1 MKDWLT
7 RKQEEDAA
15 RKAEDAAAI
24 AEFVAAGKVKNL
36 GYADEKYMKKMQRY
50 GHHVSRKHD
59 SERSAKI
66 VAKQEEDDQFCV
78 FSRAERLKA

>member
-24 AEFVAAGKVKNL
+24 AEFVSAGKVKNL

-50 GHHVSRKHD
+50 GYHVNNKHN

-66 VAKQEEDDQFCV
+66 VAQQEEDDKFCI
-78 FSRAERLKA
+78 FSRNDRLKS

>member
-36 GYADEKYMKKMQRY
+36 GYADEKHMKKLQRY
-50 GHHVSRKHD
+50 GYHANNNH
-59 SERSAKI
+59 SERSSKI
-66 VAKQEEDDQFCV
+66 IAQKKEDDKFCI
-78 FSRAERLKA
+78 FSQNDRLKA

>member
-7 RKQEEDAA
+7 RKQEEDAI

-36 GYADEKYMKKMQRY
+36 GYADEKHMKKVQRY
-50 GHHVSRKHD
+50 GYHVNNKRD
-59 SERSAKI
+59 SERSFKI
-66 VAKQEEDDQFCV
+66 VAQQKEDDQFCI
-78 FSRAERLKA
+78 FSQSERLKA